1 MPERVV
7 LVHVECARDAHRT
20 ARSLVRREAR
30 AVEEQLVL
38 VLEEVGRLDL
48 VAFAASALFATVA
61 RDEAAATTKVID
73 GEQAVVGAATTMNL
87 GMLDLKMVNLVLGK
101 QGGNAILARTLAREQ
116 GRTVGTHRTRD
127 VGTDDLTAREQL
139 KRTQR
144 GVRHEGSALH
154 HHVLADL
161 LVIAQLD
168 DLEEGVLDDGIA
180 EARGHVANGCAL
192 LLGLLDAA
200 VHEHRAAAAKVHRL
214 LAVQRR
220 CGKVLHAHAHRVREA
235 RDE

>member
-7 LVHVECARDAHRT
+7 LVHVERARNAHRT

-30 AVEEQLVL
+30 TVEEQLVL

-101 QGGNAILARTLAREQ
+101 QGGDAIRARTFTREQ
-116 GRTVGTHRTRD
+116 GRTVGTHDSRN
-127 VGTDDLTAREQL
+127 
-139 KRTQR
+139 
-144 GVRHEGSALH
+144 VRSYNI
-154 HHVLADL
+154 LAD
-161 LVIAQLD
+161 D
-168 DLEEGVLDDGIA
+168 S
-180 EARGHVANGCAL
+180 
-192 LLGLLDAA
+192 
-200 VHEHRAAAAKVHRL
+200 
-214 LAVQRR
+214 
-220 CGKVLHAHAHRVREA
+220 LHACAGFI
-235 RDE
+235 